1 MGNKLYIV
9 DYDIPVSPA
18 RSRVQFYRDLEKL
31 GIQKQYSTLSVIHT
45 EEEYLAKAVY
55 LLVVAHG
62 GNEHV
67 YRATE
72 IDPVL

>member
-18 RSRVQFYRDLEKL
+18 RCRVQFYRDLEKL
-31 GIQKQYSTLSVIHT
+31 NIQKQYSTLSVIRT

-62 GNEHV
+62 GNAHV